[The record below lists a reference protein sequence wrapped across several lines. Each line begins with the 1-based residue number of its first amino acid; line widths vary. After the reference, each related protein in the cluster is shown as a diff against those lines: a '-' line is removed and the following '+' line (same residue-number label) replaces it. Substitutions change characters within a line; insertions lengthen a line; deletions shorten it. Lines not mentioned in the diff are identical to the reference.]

1 MKEKLRSYGLHS
13 SAMRVFQRKYGGEH
27 DEDKLV
33 PRLDA
38 TICLQMDG
46 IEPEHH
52 KRSIPLRKPEES
64 REHDADNL
72 EFPAFHFVY
81 TLIHLSVVV
90 EMQ

>member
-1 MKEKLRSYGLHS
+1 
-13 SAMRVFQRKYGGEH
+13 MRVFHRKYGGVH

-33 PRLDA
+33 LRLDA

-46 IEPEHH
+46 IEPGHH
-52 KRSIPLRKPEES
+52 KRSILLREPEES
-64 REHDADNL
+64 REHDADNI

-81 TLIHLSVVV
+81 TLIHVSAVV

>member
-1 MKEKLRSYGLHS
+1 MEEKSHSYGLHS
-13 SAMRVFQRKYGGEH
+13 SAMRVFHCKYGGVH

-38 TICLQMDG
+38 TICLQKDG
-46 IEPEHH
+46 IEPGHH
-52 KRSIPLRKPEES
+52 KRSIPLREPEES
-64 REHDADNL
+64 REHDADNI

-81 TLIHLSVVV
+81 TLIHVSAVV